1 MGNSILGIGAS
12 ALSAAQAGLLTTG
25 HNIANASTPGYNRQ
39 QIIQSASLAQ
49 VTGSGYIGQGVTV
62 DNVKRIYSQ
71 FLANQV
77 SQAQTQSSQLSTYY
91 SQISQIDNLLADSSA
106 GLSPALQDFFKGLQ
120 DLASNPADQA
130 SRQAVLSNGQALVA
144 RFQSLDSRLNE
155 LRDGVNSQIT
165 SSVTLVNSYA
175 SQIAALNDAIVRA
188 ETATNGRPAND
199 LLDQRDQLVAQ
210 LNQEVRATIVKQ
222 DNGAYNVFIGN
233 GQALVVGQQAFKL
246 STAASATDAGKLAV
260 GYTANGVTMPI
271 KEDSLGGGNLG
282 GLLQFRS
289 GSLEPA
295 QNELGRIAIGLAGAF
310 NDQHKL
316 GQDVNGAAGTDFFKL
331 AAPQVSASSLN
342 SGNAVIGASFASYSA
357 LTTSDYKLQYD
368 GSNYTLTRLDD
379 GSTQTFASFPQTMD
393 GVTLNLSSGSA
404 AAGDSYLIRPTANGA
419 RDIGMAIQ
427 NTSLV
432 AAAAPVRTSASLSNT
447 GSGTISAGSVDA
459 NYLASP
465 LAGPQT
471 LTYAAATSTL
481 SGFPA
486 TAPVIVTSNGVSTT
500 YPAGTPV
507 PYMANATIT
516 FSGISFTLSGTP
528 ADGDTFAVDR
538 NTGGVG
544 DSRNAVA
551 LGGLQTRNTLA
562 GGTANF
568 QSAYAQL
575 VSTVGNK
582 TRELQV
588 TSEAQSTALTQAQQA
603 QQADSGVNLDEEAA
617 NLLRYQQ
624 AYQAAGKVMQIAS
637 TLFDT
642 LLQLGN

>member
-1 MGNSILGIGAS
+1 MGNSILSIGAS

-25 HNIANASTPGYNRQ
+25 HNIANASTPGYSRQ
-39 QIIQSASLAQ
+39 QIVQSAGLSQ
-49 VTGSGYIGQGVTV
+49 GTGSGYMGQGVTV
-62 DNVKRIYSQ
+62 DNVKRIYNEFIASQ
-71 FLANQV
+71 V
-77 SQAQTQSSQLSTYY
+77 TQAQTRSSQLNTYY
-91 SQISQIDNLLADSSA
+91 SQIGQIDNLLADPSA
-106 GLSPALQDFFKGLQ
+106 GLSPALQDFFKGVQ
-120 DLASNPADQA
+120 DLASNPADPA
-130 SRQAVLSNGQALVA
+130 SRQALLSNGQALVA
-144 RFQSLDSRLNE
+144 RFQSLDSRLGE

-175 SQIAALNDAIVRA
+175 SQIAALNDSIVRA
-188 ETATNGRPAND
+188 ETASNGRLPND

-210 LNQEVRATIVKQ
+210 LNQEVRATVVKQ
-222 DNGAYNVFIGN
+222 GDGAYNVFIGN
-233 GQALVVGQQAFKL
+233 GQALVVGQQASKL
-246 STAASATDAGKLAV
+246 TVTASATDATKLEV

-282 GLLQFRS
+282 GLLQFRA

-295 QNELGRIAIGLAGAF
+295 QNELGRIAIGLAGTF

-316 GQDVNGAAGTDFFKL
+316 GQDLNGAAGTDFFKL

-342 SGNAVIGASFASYSA
+342 TGNAVIGASFASYSA
-357 LTTSDYKLQYD
+357 LTASDYTLQYD

-379 GSTQTFASFPQTMD
+379 SSTQTFASFPQTVD
-393 GVTLNLSSGSA
+393 GVTLNLASGAA

-427 NTSLV
+427 NAALV
-432 AAAAPVRTSASLSNT
+432 AAAAPVRTSALLSNI
-447 GSGTISAGSVDA
+447 GTAMISAASVDA
-459 NYLASP
+459 NYLAAP

-471 LTYAAATSTL
+471 LTFSAATHTL

-486 TAPVIVTSNGVSTT
+486 AAPVSVTSNGVTTT
-500 YPAGTPV
+500 YSAGTPV
-507 PYMANATIT
+507 PY
-516 FSGISFTLSGTP
+516 
-528 ADGDTFAVDR
+528 
-538 NTGGVG
+538 
-544 DSRNAVA
+544 
-551 LGGLQTRNTLA
+551 
-562 GGTANF
+562 TANGTVTF

-588 TSEAQSTALTQAQQA
+588 TSAAQATVLTQAQQA

>member
-1 MGNSILGIGAS
+1 MGNSILSIGAS

-25 HNIANASTPGYNRQ
+25 HNIANASTPGYSRQ
-39 QIIQSASLAQ
+39 QIVQSAGLSQ
-49 VTGSGYIGQGVTV
+49 GTGSGYMGQGVTV
-62 DNVKRIYSQ
+62 DNVKRIYNEFIASQ
-71 FLANQV
+71 V
-77 SQAQTQSSQLSTYY
+77 TQAQTRSSQLNTYY
-91 SQISQIDNLLADSSA
+91 SQIGQIDNLLADPSA
-106 GLSPALQDFFKGLQ
+106 GLSPALQDFFKGVQ
-120 DLASNPADQA
+120 DLASNPADPA
-130 SRQAVLSNGQALVA
+130 SRQALLSNGQALVA
-144 RFQSLDSRLNE
+144 RFQSLDSRLGE

-175 SQIAALNDAIVRA
+175 SQIAALNDSIVRA
-188 ETATNGRPAND
+188 ETASNGRLPND

-210 LNQEVRATIVKQ
+210 LNQEVRATVVKQ
-222 DNGAYNVFIGN
+222 GDGAYNVFIGN
-233 GQALVVGQQAFKL
+233 GQALVVGQQASKL
-246 STAASATDAGKLAV
+246 TVTASATDATKLEV

-282 GLLQFRS
+282 GLLQFRA

-295 QNELGRIAIGLAGAF
+295 QNELGRIAIGLAGTF

-316 GQDVNGAAGTDFFKL
+316 GQDLNGAAGTDFFKL

-342 SGNAVIGASFASYSA
+342 TGNAVIGASFASYSA
-357 LTTSDYKLQYD
+357 LTASDYTLQYD

-379 GSTQTFASFPQTMD
+379 SSTQTFASFPQTVD
-393 GVTLNLSSGSA
+393 GVTLNLASGAA

-427 NTSLV
+427 NAALV
-432 AAAAPVRTSASLSNT
+432 AAAAPVRTSALLSNI
-447 GSGTISAGSVDA
+447 GTAMISAASVDA
-459 NYLASP
+459 NYLAAP

-471 LTYAAATSTL
+471 LTFSAATHTL

-486 TAPVIVTSNGVSTT
+486 AAPVSVTSNGVTTT
-500 YPAGTPV
+500 YSAGTPV
-507 PYMANATIT
+507 PYTANATIT
-516 FSGISFTLSGTP
+516 FSGISFALSGAP
-528 ADGDTFAVDR
+528 GDGDSFVVER
-538 NTGGVG
+538 NSGGVG
-544 DSRNAVA
+544 DNRNALA
-551 LGGLQTRNTLA
+551 LGGLQTKNTLA
-562 GGTANF
+562 GGTVNF

-588 TSEAQSTALTQAQQA
+588 TSAAQATVLTQAQQA

>member
-1 MGNSILGIGAS
+1 MGNSILSIGAS

-25 HNIANASTPGYNRQ
+25 HNIANASTPGYSRQ
-39 QIIQSASLAQ
+39 QIVQSAGLSQ
-49 VTGSGYIGQGVTV
+49 GTGSGYMGQGVTV
-62 DNVKRIYSQ
+62 DNVKRIYNEFIASQ
-71 FLANQV
+71 V
-77 SQAQTQSSQLSTYY
+77 TQAQTRSSQLNTYY
-91 SQISQIDNLLADSSA
+91 SQIGQIDNLLADPSA
-106 GLSPALQDFFKGLQ
+106 GLSPALQDFFKGVQ
-120 DLASNPADQA
+120 DLASNPADPA
-130 SRQAVLSNGQALVA
+130 SRQALLSNGQALVA
-144 RFQSLDSRLNE
+144 RFQSLDSRLGE

-175 SQIAALNDAIVRA
+175 SQIAALNDSIVRA
-188 ETATNGRPAND
+188 ETASNGRLPND

-210 LNQEVRATIVKQ
+210 LNQEVRATVVKQ
-222 DNGAYNVFIGN
+222 GDGAYNVFIGN
-233 GQALVVGQQAFKL
+233 GQALVVGQQASKL
-246 STAASATDAGKLAV
+246 TVTASATDATKLEV

-271 KEDSLGGGNLG
+271 KEDSLGGGNRG
-282 GLLQFRS
+282 GLLQFRA

-295 QNELGRIAIGLAGAF
+295 QNERGRIAIGLAGTF

-316 GQDVNGAAGTDFFKL
+316 GQDLNGAAGTDFFKL

-342 SGNAVIGASFASYSA
+342 TGNAVIGASFASYSA
-357 LTTSDYKLQYD
+357 LTASDYTLQYD

-379 GSTQTFASFPQTMD
+379 SSTQTFASFPQTVD
-393 GVTLNLSSGSA
+393 GVTLNLASGAA

-427 NTSLV
+427 NAALV
-432 AAAAPVRTSASLSNT
+432 AAAAPVRTSALLSNI
-447 GSGTISAGSVDA
+447 GTAMISAASVDA
-459 NYLASP
+459 NYLAAP

-471 LTYAAATSTL
+471 LTFSAATHTL

-486 TAPVIVTSNGVSTT
+486 AAPVSVTSNGVTTT
-500 YPAGTPV
+500 YSAGTPV
-507 PYMANATIT
+507 PYTANATIT
-516 FSGISFTLSGTP
+516 FSGISFALSGAP
-528 ADGDTFAVDR
+528 GDGDSFVVER
-538 NTGGVG
+538 NSGGVG
-544 DSRNAVA
+544 DNRNALA
-551 LGGLQTRNTLA
+551 LGGLQTKNTLA
-562 GGTANF
+562 GGTVNF

-588 TSEAQSTALTQAQQA
+588 TSAAQATVLTQAQQA